1 MTEARSVLQC
11 RVRKKL
17 PKRQGR
23 SFELDVDF
31 EVPAGITVL
40 FGHSGAGKT
49 TLLNCIAG
57 ITNPDEGSIQLGG
70 TSLYDDAV
78 RVNVMPRFR
87 RLGYVFQTLALF
99 PHLSVRENVEFGLFR
114 LTFEEKRRRS
124 DALLSAFAIQHLS
137 EQYPRSISG
146 GERQRAALAR
156 ALVTRPFALLLDEPL
171 AALDF
176 NVKQQIA
183 NDLRRWLRE
192 SEERGHPIPVLYVT
206 HALDEVFSLAQNVIV
221 MEEGKVVRQGRADQ
235 VLGEEK
241 EALLKVLD
249 QTGVSS

>member
-1 MTEARSVLQC
+1 MEPRSVLQC

-17 PKRQGR
+17 PERQGR
-23 SFELDVDF
+23 SFELDMQF
-31 EVPAGITVL
+31 EVPPGITVL

-57 ITNPDEGSIQLGG
+57 ITSPDEGKIQLGG
-70 TSLYDDAV
+70 TKLYESAA
-78 RVNVMPRFR
+78 RTNLPPRFR

-99 PHLSVRENVEFGLFR
+99 PHLTVRKNVEFGLFG
-114 LTFEEKRRRS
+114 LPPEERRHRS
-124 DALLSAFAIQHLS
+124 DALLNAFSIQHLS

-156 ALVTRPFALLLDEPL
+156 ALVTRPLALLLDEPL
-171 AALDF
+171 AAMDF

-183 NDLRRWLRE
+183 NDLRRWVQE
-192 SEERGHPIPVLYVT
+192 SEEGGHPIPVLYVT
-206 HALDEVFSLAQNVIV
+206 HALDEVFSLAQHVMV
-221 MEEGKVVRQGRADQ
+221 MEQGQMVRQGSADQ

-241 EALLKVLD
+241 EALLKIFD
-249 QTGVSS
+249 RTGVSS

>member
-1 MTEARSVLQC
+1 MSGPSVLQC

-17 PKRQGR
+17 PERQGQ

-31 EVPAGITVL
+31 EVPPGITVL

-49 TLLNCIAG
+49 TLLDCIAG
-57 ITNPDEGSIQLGG
+57 IISPNEGSIALGG
-70 TSLYDDAV
+70 IQLYDSAAN
-78 RVNVMPRFR
+78 VNVPPRAR

-99 PHLSVRENVEFGLFR
+99 PHLTVRDNVEFGLFG
-114 LTFEEKRRRS
+114 LSQLERRSRS
-124 DALLSAFAIQHLS
+124 DALLNAFAIEHLS
-137 EQYPRSISG
+137 GQFPRTISG

-156 ALVTRPFALLLDEPL
+156 ALVTRPLALLLDEPL

-192 SEERGHPIPVLYVT
+192 SQERGHPIPVLYVT
-206 HALDEVFSLAQNVIV
+206 HALDEVFSLAQHVVVLEQGKIV
-221 MEEGKVVRQGRADQ
+221 RRGNTEQ
-235 VLGEEK
+235 VLRDERES
-241 EALLKVLD
+241 LLRIF
-249 QTGVSS
+249 QRTGVSS